1 MGLFEIIPSASAA
14 KKILFQ
20 SLLHTEKGK
29 MRLKIHPGFLA
40 ASQLSSVQDSS
51 IGDLVT
57 PSLSQWL
64 SDNFWLYDYNDHNNY
79 NDNKYYDDYRDRDRD
94 RDIETDLVK

>member
-29 MRLKIHPGFLA
+29 MRSKIHPGFLA
-40 ASQLSSVQDSS
+40 ASQLSRTAQ
-51 IGDLVT
+51 
-57 PSLSQWL
+57 
-64 SDNFWLYDYNDHNNY
+64 
-79 NDNKYYDDYRDRDRD
+79 
-94 RDIETDLVK
+94 

>member
-40 ASQLSSVQDSS
+40 AYQLSM
-51 IGDLVT
+51 T
-57 PSLSQWL
+57 TMTTE
-64 SDNFWLYDYNDHNNY
+64 
-79 NDNKYYDDYRDRDRD
+79 
-94 RDIETDLVK
+94 IETDTETLRAIK

>member
-29 MRLKIHPGFLA
+29 MGLKIHQGFIA
-40 ASQLSSVQDSS
+40 ASQLSRTAQWVTLSS
-51 IGDLVT
+51 T
-57 PSLSQWL
+57 HSA
-64 SDNFWLYDYNDHNNY
+64 ND
-79 NDNKYYDDYRDRDRD
+79 KLTIFDDMTTMPTMTTITTMTTE
-94 RDIETDLVK
+94 IETETEPLRAIK